1 MSEEGGNRES
11 RHLPV
16 LWALV
21 VLSGVGGAILL
32 TYTGHTNVATAV
44 AVAVG
49 SAGASGGIH
58 LCLHVRRPL
67 ATPAEERGRSAD
79 GDRQQR

>member
-1 MSEEGGNRES
+1 MSEGEGNREP

-21 VLSGVGGAILL
+21 VLSGIGGAILL
-32 TYTGHTNVATAV
+32 TYTGHAGVATAV

-49 SAGASGGIH
+49 SVGASGGIH

-67 ATPAEERGRSAD
+67 ATPAEGRGRPAD
-79 GDRQQR
+79 EDRQQR